1 MLTYCRLSLPAMDKA
16 DRKFVH
22 EIANAFKLKSKSA
35 GLGNKRYP
43 ILYRTSRTTVYGERA
58 YEAAVSKLSR
68 RFLPRN
74 DVGGRRAGGT
84 SKRGGRAGGGGG
96 GFGGGFGAASYRD
109 GDVVGA
115 SAPELG
121 VGNKGRAMLEKMGWS
136 AGTALGAL
144 DNKGILQPVSHV
156 VKTTKAGLG

>member
-1 MLTYCRLSLPAMDKA
+1 MGKA

-43 ILYRTSRTTVYGERA
+43 ILYRTSRTTVYGDRA
-58 YEAAVSKLSR
+58 YEAAASKLSR

-74 DVGGRRAGGT
+74 DVGGRRTGAA
-84 SKRGGRAGGGGG
+84 SKRGGRTGGGGS
-96 GFGGGFGAASYRD
+96 GAASYRD

-121 VGNKGRAMLEKMGWS
+121 VENKGRAMLEKMGWS
-136 AGTALGAL
+136 VGTALGAL